1 MKKKLTLILAALMC
15 VSGAIVAQNKK
26 MVRPASL
33 KPGDK
38 IAILSMASVP
48 KDVYAKAGMKVLKEW
63 GYTPVLAPNLGEKHG
78 SFAGTPEQRKE
89 DLLWALRNPE
99 IKAIM
104 STRGGYGS
112 IQQLQQIPLDT
123 LAKYPKWII
132 GYSDITSI
140 HSAMVNAGVM
150 SIHAHMCGYLYEREV
165 EKLFSDNPDAPD
177 SCSLALRKILA
188 GGVPHY
194 SVPAHSYNHLGK
206 AKGLL
211 VGGNMS
217 VFCGMIGSE
226 YDFLKNDNII
236 LFFEDVSESTS
247 SINRMVQQMKING
260 ILDKVKGIIVG
271 QFTDYSPNSDFKK
284 MEDMLNEEL
293 KGYNIPIAFNFPVG
307 HVDENYPMIEGA
319 MVTLD
324 VKKSGVTLTF
334 DKK

>member
-1 MKKKLTLILAALMC
+1 MKKRLVLLLTLMMGVCSLSI
-15 VSGAIVAQNKK
+15 AQNKK

-78 SFAGTPEQRKE
+78 SFAGTPEQRRD

-150 SIHAHMCGYLYEREV
+150 SVHAHMCGYLYDKEV
-165 EKLFSDNPDAPD
+165 EKLFSDDPNAPD
-177 SCSLALRKILA
+177 SCSLALRNILA
-188 GGVPHY
+188 GGVPKY
-194 SVPAHSYNHLGK
+194 EVPAHDYNHEGT
-206 AKGLL
+206 ARGML
-211 VGGNMS
+211 VGGNLS

-226 YDFLKNDNII
+226 YDFLKNDDII
-236 LFFEDVSESTS
+236 LFIEDVSESTS
-247 SINRMVQQMKING
+247 SVNRMIQQMKILG
-260 ILDKVKGIIVG
+260 ILDKVKGVIVG

-293 KGYNIPIAFNFPVG
+293 KGYKIPIAFNFPVG

-319 MVTLD
+319 NVTLK
-324 VKKSGVTLTF
+324 VKKEGVTLTF
-334 DKK
+334 DK

>member
-1 MKKKLTLILAALMC
+1 MRKGLMLLMALVVGLSSLSM
-15 VSGAIVAQNKK
+15 AQNKK

-78 SFAGTPEQRKE
+78 SFAGTPEQRRD

-150 SIHAHMCGYLYEREV
+150 SIHAHMCGYLYDKEV
-165 EKLFSDNPDAPD
+165 EKLFSDNPEAPD
-177 SCSLALRKILA
+177 SCSLALRNILA
-188 GGVPHY
+188 GGVPKY
-194 SVPAHSYNHLGK
+194 EVPAHKYNHEGT
-206 AKGLL
+206 AKGML
-211 VGGNMS
+211 VGGNLS

-236 LFFEDVSESTS
+236 LFIEDVSESTS
-247 SINRMVQQMKING
+247 SVNRMIQQMKILG
-260 ILDKVKGIIVG
+260 ILNKVKGIIVG

-293 KGYNIPIAFNFPVG
+293 KGYEIPIAFNFPVG

-319 MVTLD
+319 KVTLK
-324 VKKSGVTLTF
+324 VKKDGVTLTF
-334 DKK
+334 D

>member
-1 MKKKLTLILAALMC
+1 MKKKLLFMLAGIISLSSM
-15 VSGAIVAQNKK
+15 SFAQNKK
-26 MVRPASL
+26 MVRPAAL

-38 IAILSMASVP
+38 IAILSMASNP
-48 KDVYAKAGMKVLKEW
+48 KDVYAKAGLKVLKEW
-63 GYTPVLAPNLGEKHG
+63 GYTPVLAPNLGKKHG
-78 SFAGTPEQRKE
+78 SFAGTPEQRR
-89 DLLWALRNPE
+89 DDMLWALRNPE

-132 GYSDITSI
+132 GYSDITSV

-150 SIHAHMCGYLYEREV
+150 SIHAHMCGYLYDKEV
-165 EKLFSDNPDAPD
+165 EKLFADDPNAPD
-177 SCSLALRKILA
+177 SCSLALRNILA
-188 GGVPHY
+188 GGVPKY
-194 SVPAHSYNHLGK
+194 EVQAHKYNHLGK
-206 AKGLL
+206 AKGML
-211 VGGNMS
+211 VGGNLS

-236 LFFEDVSESTS
+236 LFIEDVSENTS
-247 SINRMVQQMKING
+247 SVNRMIQQMKILG

-319 MVTLD
+319 TVTLN
-324 VKKSGVTLTF
+324 VKKNGVILTF
-334 DKK
+334 DK

>member
-1 MKKKLTLILAALMC
+1 MKKKLLFALAGIMC
-15 VSGAIVAQNKK
+15 LSAIGTPQNKK
-26 MVRPASL
+26 MVRPAAL

-48 KDVYAKAGMKVLKEW
+48 KDVYAKAGLKVLKEW
-63 GYTPVLAPNLGEKHG
+63 GYTPVLAPNLGKKHG
-78 SFAGTPEQRKE
+78 SFAGTPEQRKA
-89 DLLWALRNPE
+89 DLMWALRNPE

-150 SIHAHMCGYLYEREV
+150 SIHAHMCGYLYDKEV

-177 SCSLALRKILA
+177 SCSLALRNILA
-188 GGVPHY
+188 GGVPKYDVKPHK
-194 SVPAHSYNHLGK
+194 YNHLGK
-206 AKGLL
+206 AKGML
-211 VGGNMS
+211 VGGNLS
-217 VFCGMIGSE
+217 VFCGMIGSK

-236 LFFEDVSESTS
+236 LFIEDVSENTS
-247 SINRMVQQMKING
+247 SVNRMIQQMKILG

-284 MEDMLNEEL
+284 MEDMLNVEL

-319 MVTLD
+319 TVTLN
-324 VKKSGVTLTF
+324 VRKNGVTLTF
-334 DKK
+334 DN

>member
-1 MKKKLTLILAALMC
+1 MKKLLLVLSCLICICFM
-15 VSGAIVAQNKK
+15 GFAQNKK
-26 MVRPASL
+26 MVRPAAL

-38 IAILSMASVP
+38 IAILSMASDP

-63 GYTPVLAPNLGEKHG
+63 GYTPVLSPNLGAKHG
-78 SFAGTPEQRKE
+78 SFAGTPEQRR
-89 DLLWALRNPE
+89 DDMLWALRDPE
-99 IKAIM
+99 IKAVM

-132 GYSDITSI
+132 GYSDITSV

-150 SIHAHMCGYLYEREV
+150 SIHAHMCGYLYEKEV

-177 SCSLALRKILA
+177 SCSLALRNILA
-188 GGVPHY
+188 GGVPEY
-194 SVPAHSYNHLGK
+194 NVPTHKYNRYGK
-206 AKGLL
+206 ASGML
-211 VGGNMS
+211 VGGNLS

-236 LFFEDVSESTS
+236 LFIEDVSESTS
-247 SINRMVQQMKING
+247 SVNRMIQQMKILG

-284 MEDMLNEEL
+284 MGDMLNVEL
-293 KGYNIPIAFNFPVG
+293 RGYNIPIAFNFPVG

-319 MVTLD
+319 SVTLE
-324 VKKSGVTLTF
+324 VGKKGVSLTF
-334 DKK
+334 DK

>member
-1 MKKKLTLILAALMC
+1 MNKKLLFVLAGIISLSSLC
-15 VSGAIVAQNKK
+15 FAQNKK
-26 MVRPASL
+26 MVRPAAL

-38 IAILSMASVP
+38 IAILSMASNP
-48 KDVYAKAGMKVLKEW
+48 KDVYAKAGLKVLKEW
-63 GYTPVLAPNLGEKHG
+63 GYTPVLAPNLGKKHG
-78 SFAGTPEQRKE
+78 SFAGTPEQRR
-89 DLLWALRNPE
+89 DDMLWALRNPE

-132 GYSDITSI
+132 GYSDITSV

-150 SIHAHMCGYLYEREV
+150 SIHAHMCGYLYDKEV

-177 SCSLALRKILA
+177 SCSLALRNILA
-188 GGVPHY
+188 GGVPKY
-194 SVPAHSYNHLGK
+194 DVKAHKYNHLGK
-206 AKGLL
+206 ARGML
-211 VGGNMS
+211 VGGNLS

-236 LFFEDVSESTS
+236 LFIEDVSENTS
-247 SINRMVQQMKING
+247 SVNRMIQQMKILG

-284 MEDMLNEEL
+284 MEDMLNVEL

-319 MVTLD
+319 TVTLN

-334 DKK
+334 DK

>member
-1 MKKKLTLILAALMC
+1 MKRKLFIVLAAIMC
-15 VSGAIVAQNKK
+15 CGSIALAQNKK

-48 KDVYAKAGMKVLKEW
+48 KDVYAKAGLKVLKEW
-63 GYTPVLAPNLGEKHG
+63 GYTPVFAPNLGEKHG
-78 SFAGTPEQRKE
+78 SFAGTPEQRRD

-150 SIHAHMCGYLYEREV
+150 SVHAHMCGYLYDKEV

-177 SCSLALRKILA
+177 SCSLALRNILA

-194 SVPAHSYNHLGK
+194 KIPTHKYNHLGK
-206 AKGLL
+206 AKGML
-211 VGGNMS
+211 VGGNLS
-217 VFCGMIGSE
+217 VFCGMIGSQ

-236 LFFEDVSESTS
+236 LFIEDVSESTS
-247 SINRMVQQMKING
+247 SVNRMIQQMKILG

-293 KGYNIPIAFNFPVG
+293 KGYEIPIAFNFPVG

-319 MVTLD
+319 NVTLD
-324 VKKSGVTLTF
+324 VDKKGVTLTF
-334 DKK
+334 DK